1 MRVQENILFVDDDS
15 NLLDSYK
22 RQLRKQFQVLTALG
36 GAEGLESIKK
46 HGPFAVIVSDM
57 RMPEMDGVQFLAKVR
72 ERAPD
77 SVRIMLTGNADV
89 QTAIEAVNEGNVF
102 RFLTKPCSPEAM
114 TKALDAGLEQYRL
127 INAEREL
134 LENTLKASV
143 NVLTEILSLVNPT
156 AFGRASRMRGYV
168 KHIAMQMKVPDL
180 WQYEVAAMLSQ
191 IGCVTL
197 PQSILNK
204 IYSRKDLTYT
214 EQKMYNSH
222 PKVGCKLLAGI
233 PRLDQSAHMIE
244 GQQTFFKEYPPVS
257 EIPRDK
263 LAITLGAQMLK
274 LAIDFD
280 QLVIRAISPKGAL
293 SALQKRTG
301 EYNPKLLEALE
312 NFEGSNVEVEFREV
326 SLDDLE
332 IGMVID
338 EHVRSEN
345 RTLLVPK
352 GHEVTYTVLE
362 RLRNFAHGGT
372 GIQQP
377 IRVRVP
383 IQESFTS

>member
-1 MRVQENILFVDDDS
+1 MV
-15 NLLDSYK
+15 
-22 RQLRKQFQVLTALG
+22 
-36 GAEGLESIKK
+36 
-46 HGPFAVIVSDM
+46 
-57 RMPEMDGVQFLAKVR
+57 
-72 ERAPD
+72 
-77 SVRIMLTGNADV
+77 
-89 QTAIEAVNEGNVF
+89 
-102 RFLTKPCSPEAM
+102 
-114 TKALDAGLEQYRL
+114 KALEAGLEQYRL

-156 AFGRASRMRGYV
+156 AFGRASRMRSYV

-204 IYSRKDLTYT
+204 IYGRKDLTYT
-214 EQKMYNSH
+214 EQKMYGSH
-222 PKVGCKLLAGI
+222 PKIGCKLLAGI

-244 GQQTFFKEYPPVS
+244 GQQVFFKEYPPAA
-257 EIPRDK
+257 EIPHNK

-274 LAIDFD
+274 VAIDFD

-293 SALQKRTG
+293 SALRKRIG
-301 EYNPKLLEALE
+301 EYNPKLLDALE
-312 NFEGSNVEVEFREV
+312 NFEGGNIEVEFREV
-326 SLDDLE
+326 TLENLE

-338 EHVRSEN
+338 EHVRSVK

-362 RLRNFAHGGT
+362 RLRNFAHGGV
-372 GIQQP
+372 GIQEP

-383 IQESFTS
+383 IRDSFTG